1 MSPIRFYGE
10 HEKLVV
16 ADRVVPNRS
25 WRLFREPALD
35 DPEAARDQVEECSA
49 PSIASVRTDPR
60 PRDRIV
66 SQQETSP
73 ILEYKQESSNTIVEL
88 SRRYQELLEERQQEI
103 AKLRTE
109 LAGEERRR
117 GFLYVRR
124 RTRLFGGG
132 SRLYH
137 PST

>member
-1 MSPIRFYGE
+1 
-10 HEKLVV
+10 
-16 ADRVVPNRS
+16 VVPNRS
-25 WRLFREPALD
+25 WKLFREPAIG
-35 DPEAARDQVEECSA
+35 DPEAARDQVEDCSA
-49 PSIASVRTDPR
+49 PPIACVRTDPQ

-73 ILEYKQESSNTIVEL
+73 IPEYKQESSNTIAEL
-88 SRRYQELLEERQQEI
+88 SRRYQELLEEQQQARQEI

-124 RTRLFGGG
+124 RARFFAGG
-132 SRLYH
+132 SRLYQ
-137 PST
+137 PPT